1 MSPLAGLS
9 PAVAVAPRNHSAL
22 PRTLGMNASDP
33 LYVLKILSEDGSLV
47 RRFPLS
53 LGEHVVGSVAEV
65 EIRLETA
72 GISRRHASI
81 RVLADGGAVLSDLG
95 SRNGTWLGG
104 KQIQEAV
111 VAQFAVISFGP
122 VQAILQPAD
131 ATRERIL
138 LEPPP
143 MDATPAERPESS
155 KRARS
160 TRSYDPL
167 DRLSESLEEEL
178 PALAAGLS
186 TPAEAASALAHRWL
200 EALSLGRVEFLRE
213 GPSGEAVV
221 AAASTS
227 DLFPKPVGSLEVQ
240 GPDGWKLCLRAHS
253 TDGLSRLMPLFRLTL
268 ELLAVK
274 TKRSRPAEVSK
285 SEPVPPPPGLGIE
298 MSRIY
303 RSAGKVARGDVPML
317 ILGESGSGKE
327 VLARWV
333 HARSRRA
340 SGPFLALNCAALPRE
355 LLEAELFGIE
365 RGVATG
371 VEARPGLLERAS
383 GGTLFLDEIGDMA
396 PETQAKVLRV
406 LEGTSV
412 YRVGGR
418 VPVQVNVRFVAA
430 TNRELESLVEEG
442 SFRRDLF
449 HRLAAFQVKLPPLR
463 TRREEIPSLAARFF
477 HRELERNGLSSP
489 GISRTALGALVAYS
503 WPGNVREL
511 QNEIA
516 KAALLLEPGE
526 ALDLQHLSDRVRGPV
541 LGTRPSLLTLDEAV
555 HQAEREAFSVA
566 LAAAGGD
573 AGCAME
579 LLGVSRTTWYRKI
592 KELGLSEAQS
602 EANDESQPSASRP
615 AAERHVM

>member
-1 MSPLAGLS
+1 MSPG
-9 PAVAVAPRNHSAL
+9 
-22 PRTLGMNASDP
+22 DP

-47 RRFPLS
+47 RRFPLAA
-53 LGEHVVGSVAEV
+53 GEHVVGSAAEV
-65 EIRLETA
+65 EIRLETP
-72 GISRRHASI
+72 GISRRHAAL
-81 RVLADGGAVLSDLG
+81 RVLADGGTVLTDLG

-104 KQIQEAV
+104 RQVQETAV
-111 VAQFAVISFGP
+111 SQFSVIAFGP
-122 VQAILQPAD
+122 VQAVLQPAD

-138 LEPPP
+138 LEPPAGP
-143 MDATPAERPESS
+143 PTGEPTPVERPE
-155 KRARS
+155 RARP
-160 TRSYDPL
+160 TRSQDPM
-167 DRLSESLEEEL
+167 DRLSETLEEEL
-178 PALAAGLS
+178 PALASGLS
-186 TPAEAASALAHRWL
+186 SPAEAASALAHRWL

-213 GPSGEAVV
+213 GPTGEVIV
-221 AAASTS
+221 AAASTAG
-227 DLFPKPVGSLEVQ
+227 LFPKPVASLEAQ
-240 GPDGWKLCLRAHS
+240 GPDGWKLRLRTSS
-253 TDGLSRLMPLFRLTL
+253 TAELGRLMPLFRLSL
-268 ELLAVK
+268 ELLAV
-274 TKRSRPAEVSK
+274 RSRRSRTASAPAP
-285 SEPVPPPPGLGIE
+285 EPAPPPPGLGTE

-303 RSAGKVARGDVPML
+303 RSAGKVARGDVPVL
-317 ILGESGSGKE
+317 VLGESGSGKE

-418 VPVQVNVRFVAA
+418 APVQVDVRFVAA
-430 TNRELESLVEEG
+430 TNCDLEARVEEG
-442 SFRRDLF
+442 GFRRDLF
-449 HRLAAFQVKLPPLR
+449 HRLAAFQVTLPPLR
-463 TRREEIPSLAARFF
+463 ARREEIPSLAARFF

-489 GISRTALGALVAYS
+489 GIARGALGALVACS

-526 ALDLQHLSDRVRGPV
+526 ALDLQHLSERVRR
-541 LGTRPSLLTLDEAV
+541 RPAAGRPPLLTLEEAV
-555 HQAEREAFSVA
+555 RQAEREAFSVA
-566 LAAAGGD
+566 LAAAGGES
-573 AGCAME
+573 GCAME
-579 LLGVSRTTWYRKI
+579 LLGVSRTTWYRKV
-592 KELGLSEAQS
+592 KELGLGET
-602 EANDESQPSASRP
+602 EVTDL
-615 AAERHVM
+615 HVM

>member
-1 MSPLAGLS
+1 MSP
-9 PAVAVAPRNHSAL
+9 
-22 PRTLGMNASDP
+22 SDP
-33 LYVLKILSEDGSLV
+33 LYVLKILSDDGSLV

-53 LGEHVVGSVAEV
+53 MGEHVVGSVAEV
-65 EIRLETA
+65 EIRLDTP

-81 RVLADGGAVLSDLG
+81 RVLADGGAVLADLG
-95 SRNGTWLGG
+95 SKNGTWLAG
-104 KQIQEAV
+104 KQIQETV
-111 VAQFAVISFGP
+111 VAQFAVIAFGP

-143 MDATPAERPESS
+143 ADATLVERPE
-155 KRARS
+155 RPRS

-167 DRLSESLEEEL
+167 DRLSETLQEEL
-178 PALAAGLS
+178 PALASGQS
-186 TPAEAASALAHRWL
+186 TPAGAASALAHRWL
-200 EALSLGRVEFLRE
+200 EALAVGRVEFLRE

-227 DLFPKPVGSLEVQ
+227 DLFPKPVASLEVQ
-240 GPDGWKLCLRAHS
+240 GPDGWKVRLRAQS
-253 TDGLSRLMPLFRLTL
+253 TAELTRLTPLFRLTL
-268 ELLAVK
+268 EMLAVR
-274 TKRSRPAEVSK
+274 TKRSRPAEAPVTK
-285 SEPVPPPPGLGIE
+285 AEPVPPPPGLGAE

-303 RSAGKVARGDVPML
+303 RSAGKVARGDVPVL

-418 VPVQVNVRFVAA
+418 APVQVDVRFVAA

-442 SFRRDLF
+442 GFRRDLF

-489 GISRTALGALVAYS
+489 GISRTALGALVGYS

-526 ALDLQHLSDRVRGPV
+526 PLDLQHLSERVRGPV
-541 LGTRPSLLTLDEAV
+541 PAPGTRPALLTLEEAV

-592 KELGLSEAQS
+592 KELGLSEA
-602 EANDESQPSASRP
+602 EEESLVTASRP

>member
-1 MSPLAGLS
+1 MSP
-9 PAVAVAPRNHSAL
+9 
-22 PRTLGMNASDP
+22 SDP
-33 LYVLKILSEDGSLV
+33 LYVLKILSDDGSLV

-53 LGEHVVGSVAEV
+53 VGEHVVGAAADVEV
-65 EIRLETA
+65 HLEIP
-72 GISRRHASI
+72 GVSRRHASI
-81 RVLADGGAVLSDLG
+81 RVLADGGAVIADLG
-95 SRNGTWLGG
+95 SRNGTWLAGH
-104 KQIQEAV
+104 QIQETV
-111 VAQFAVISFGP
+111 VTQFAVIAFGP

-143 MDATPAERPESS
+143 SEDDTAPLERPA
-155 KRARS
+155 RPRS
-160 TRSYDPL
+160 TRSYDPR
-167 DRLSESLEEEL
+167 DRLAEVLEEEL

-186 TPAEAASALAHRWL
+186 TPAEAACALAQRWL
-200 EALSLGRVEFLRE
+200 EALSLGRVEFLRD
-213 GPSGEAVV
+213 GPSGEVVV
-221 AAASTS
+221 AASSAA

-240 GPDGWKLCLRAHS
+240 GPDGWKLRLRAPA
-253 TDGLSRLMPLFRLTL
+253 TVQLSPLTPLLRLTL
-268 ELLAVK
+268 ELLAVR
-274 TKRSRPAEVSK
+274 TRRARPVENK
-285 SEPVPPPPGLGIE
+285 PFQDTDPVPPPPGLGPL

-303 RSAGKVARGDVPML
+303 RSAGKVARGDVPVL

-333 HARSRRA
+333 HARSRRSA
-340 SGPFLALNCAALPRE
+340 GSFLAINCAALPKE

-383 GGTLFLDEIGDMA
+383 GGTVFLDEIGDMA

-406 LEGTSV
+406 LESTSV

-418 VPVQVNVRFVAA
+418 NPVQVDVRFLAA
-430 TNRELESLVEEG
+430 TNRDLEMLVEEG
-442 SFRRDLF
+442 GFRRDLF
-449 HRLAAFQVKLPPLR
+449 HRLAAFEVKLPALR
-463 TRREEIPSLAARFF
+463 ERREEIPFLAARFF
-477 HRELERNGLSSP
+477 HRELGRNGLSSP
-489 GISRTALGALVAYS
+489 GISRTALGALVRHP

-516 KAALLLEPGE
+516 KATLLLEPGE
-526 ALDLQHLSDRVRGPV
+526 PLDLQHLSDRVRGPV
-541 LGTRPSLLTLDEAV
+541 PAPGTRPPLLTLEEAV
-555 HQAEREAFSVA
+555 RQAEREAFSVA

-573 AGCAME
+573 AACAME

-592 KELGLSEAQS
+592 KELGLGDGPEIGTQTAT
-602 EANDESQPSASRP
+602 P